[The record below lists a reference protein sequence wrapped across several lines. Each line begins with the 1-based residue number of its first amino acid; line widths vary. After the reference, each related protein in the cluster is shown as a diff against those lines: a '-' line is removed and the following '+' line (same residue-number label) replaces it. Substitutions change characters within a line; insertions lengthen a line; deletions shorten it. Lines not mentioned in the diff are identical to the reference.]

1 MLSVDIARHVRLAE
15 AAFEQKLTSSL
26 PRNVLDHN
34 NIIPQGQERKYAD
47 ITKGEWN
54 LLRAQRMQN
63 KVTYSLSKTFEN
75 LIKEKKIANP
85 SMCTRDTFII
95 TDSGIVFCKQND

>member
-1 MLSVDIARHVRLAE
+1 MLSVDIARHVHLAE
-15 AAFEQKLTSSL
+15 AEFEQHLTSSL
-26 PRNVLDHN
+26 LRNVLDHN
-34 NIIPQGQERKYAD
+34 SIIPQGQERKYAD

-75 LIKEKKIANP
+75 LIKGKKIADP
-85 SMCTRDTFII
+85 SMCTSDTFII